1 MKHEYEKMIKAAP
14 IQDAMTALE
23 QEGIINLSNV
33 KTGLKGFLA
42 LAMWQSGSGNLLVVT
57 ATEREAARQEQVLHQ
72 FLGEVVVG
80 YPVEPVHTYFSD
92 AHSQEI
98 TQSQMTTIARLL
110 SGKRSLV
117 VTSADALLREMLPA
131 ATQAA

>member
-1 MKHEYEKMIKAAP
+1 
-14 IQDAMTALE
+14 MTELN
-23 QEGIINLSNV
+23 QEGIVNLSNV
-33 KTGLKGFLA
+33 KAGLKGFLA

-57 ATEREAARQEQVLHQ
+57 ATEREAARQEQVLRQ
-72 FLGEVVVG
+72 FLGEVVVC
-80 YPVEPVHTYFSD
+80 YPTESVHTYFSD

-117 VTSADALLREMLPA
+117 VTSADAILRKML
-131 ATQAA
+131 